1 MNEIQQEEDEYEPNH
16 DQLQFENEER
26 VERQGGEN
34 ETPNKCRS
42 PMSVIKEWVPVCEDD
57 LKPKEGMEFD
67 NLEEYEKFY
76 KKYAHQV
83 GFSVRKSSSKKDKK
97 TGLLKYKTCVCAK
110 EGFREAK
117 YAGKQK
123 VRNVKL
129 SREGC
134 EALVGF
140 KRTPEGKYVVYKFHE
155 GHTHLIAT
163 PRKCHMLKSNRGITN
178 VHRCLYK
185 AFSRAN
191 VGASRAHRYIKEQ
204 VGGYQNVGCSKQDL
218 KNFQR
223 DLSLHIKDYDVDM
236 FIENFK
242 SKQTID
248 PSFYFAYEINK
259 ATRQLRHVFWA
270 DCISRKNYALYGDVL
285 SFDTTYG
292 TNRYKMIFAP
302 FTGLDNHRLC
312 ITFGASFLGD
322 EKAESFSW
330 LFEKFLDAM
339 EGHKP
344 VCIITDQDPA
354 YFRDVFL
361 GVVLRT
367 TSRSESENSFY
378 CSFTNPHL
386 SLVEFWMRFESVVES
401 QRHSQS
407 MSDNDNFSLIPELKT
422 NRDLE
427 RHASQVYTF
436 TNFYKFQEQLW
447 LACMDCEVEDKKE
460 TEEGLVITISN
471 HARKNGKMREMDQDG
486 SKQVNF

>member
-1 MNEIQQEEDEYEPNH
+1 MDEIHQEEDEYEPSH
-16 DQLQFENEER
+16 HQLQSDNEER
-26 VERQGGEN
+26 VDRQGGEN

-42 PMSVIKEWVPVCEDD
+42 PMSIIKEWVPVCEED

-67 NLEEYEKFY
+67 NLEECEKFY

-83 GFSVRKSSSKKDKK
+83 GFSVRKSSTKRDKK

-134 EALVGF
+134 EALVRF
-140 KRTPEGKYVVYKFHE
+140 KRTSEGKYVVYKFHE
-155 GHTHLIAT
+155 GHTHLLAT
-163 PRKCHMLKSNRGITN
+163 PRKCHMLKSNREITN

-185 AFSRAN
+185 AFARAN

-242 SKQTID
+242 KKQKID
-248 PSFYFAYEINK
+248 PSFYFAYEISK

-270 DCISRKNYALYGDVL
+270 DGISRKNYALYGDVV
-285 SFDTTYG
+285 SFDTTYD

-312 ITFGASFLGD
+312 ITFGAAFLGD

-339 EGHKP
+339 DGHKP

-354 YFRDVFL
+354 MKVAIKNVFDTSTHRFCIWHIMRKLSEKVGSTLSSNEVFMNQFKSCVYNSETKEEFESSWKSVVNEFKLQTNDWLSQMFSIRDLWIPAYFRDVFL
-361 GVVLRT
+361 GAVLRT
-367 TSRSESENSFY
+367 TSRSESENIY
-378 CSFTNPHL
+378 
-386 SLVEFWMRFESVVES
+386 M
-401 QRHSQS
+401 
-407 MSDNDNFSLIPELKT
+407 
-422 NRDLE
+422 
-427 RHASQVYTF
+427 Y
-436 TNFYKFQEQLW
+436 
-447 LACMDCEVEDKKE
+447 
-460 TEEGLVITISN
+460 
-471 HARKNGKMREMDQDG
+471 
-486 SKQVNF
+486 